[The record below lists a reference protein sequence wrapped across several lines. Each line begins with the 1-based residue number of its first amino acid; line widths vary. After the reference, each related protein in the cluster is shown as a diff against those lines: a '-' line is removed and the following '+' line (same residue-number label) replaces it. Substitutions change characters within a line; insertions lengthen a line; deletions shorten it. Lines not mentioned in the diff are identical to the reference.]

1 MLMRRAQKGFSLI
14 ESLFAVF
21 LVAVAAS
28 IIVASLPLANSSRA
42 RADLLN
48 RATNIA
54 QKQLEAIKS
63 QGYANINGTRLFEVG
78 LLDSPTPDGS
88 GRFSFTNTDNAFWDA
103 PSQVL
108 PSGRGFVTITQVRVD
123 LIKVTVQV
131 TWVDRGINKEVT
143 LSTYLANF

>member
-1 MLMRRAQKGFSLI
+1 MI

-54 QKQLEAIKS
+54 QKQMEAIKA
-63 QGYANINGTRLFEVG
+63 QGYANVSGTRLFEVG

-88 GRFSFTNTDNAFWDA
+88 GRFSFTNTDTAFFDA

-108 PSGRGFVTITQVRVD
+108 PNGRGFVTIATVRVD
-123 LIKVTVQV
+123 LIRVTVQV
-131 TWVDRGINKEVT
+131 TWTDRGVPKQVT

>member
-1 MLMRRAQKGFSLI
+1 MAYPRQQKGFSLI

-21 LVAVAAS
+21 LVAIAAS

-54 QKQLEAIKS
+54 QKQLEAIKA
-63 QGYANINGTRLFEVG
+63 QGYANVNGPRLFELG
-78 LLDSPTPDGS
+78 LLDSPTSDGS
-88 GRFSFTNTDNAFWDA
+88 GRFSFSNTDNAFFDA

-108 PSGRGFVTITQVRVD
+108 PGGEGFVTIAQVRVD
-123 LIKVTVQV
+123 LIRVAVQV
-131 TWVDRGINKEVT
+131 TWRDRGVNKQVT